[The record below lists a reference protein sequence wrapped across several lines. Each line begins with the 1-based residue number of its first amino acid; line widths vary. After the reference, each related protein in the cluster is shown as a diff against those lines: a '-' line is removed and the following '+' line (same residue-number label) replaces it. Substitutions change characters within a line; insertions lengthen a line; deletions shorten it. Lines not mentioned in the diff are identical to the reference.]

1 MRVCRRIVLLLII
14 AVVSL
19 ADGQVALK
27 TRARGSKHVQVVPK
41 VEIIS
46 TIPRNETGR
55 YGLGDIALLDNGES
69 WAVGYDGEHT
79 DRVYHS
85 TGAGK
90 VWQSVVV
97 PGNGF
102 TFKAVTFV
110 DSQHGWAVGGNGLL
124 IRTTNG
130 GKSWK
135 LLKAPTSSE
144 LHSVHFFNSRIG
156 YVAGR
161 EGVRNPIT
169 DEVKGSVEI
178 LCTKD
183 GGGTWRR
190 SYKEDEPGSVFQIIP
205 FSESGAFVVLDG
217 NRLLR
222 TEDQG
227 ETWQQVEL
235 SAKHVSAVALAPNG
249 IDWLVG
255 RNGVFQH
262 SDNRGRTWQQAEPPK
277 GETRSMNWWA
287 ITFSSNGT
295 GLAVGDGGLLA
306 ITLNNGK
313 TWQLQETGIQDD
325 LRVVRLRGPHAIILG
340 AKKAYSISVSS
351 TGQRDGQ

>member
-1 MRVCRRIVLLLII
+1 MRVCRRIALLLII
-14 AVVSL
+14 ATVSL
-19 ADGQVALK
+19 ADGQFALR

-46 TIPRNETGR
+46 AIPRNETGR
-55 YGLGDIALLDNGES
+55 YGLGDIALLDNGEA

-130 GKSWK
+130 GKFWK

-183 GGGTWRR
+183 GGETWRGC
-190 SYKEDEPGSVFQIIP
+190 YKEDEPGSVFHIATL
-205 FSESGAFVVLDG
+205 SESQAFVVLDG
-217 NRLLR
+217 NHLIR
-222 TEDQG
+222 TDDQG
-227 ETWQQVEL
+227 ETWRQVQV
-235 SAKHVSAVALAPNG
+235 SAKYIFSIAFAPNG
-249 IDWLVG
+249 VGWLVG
-255 RNGVFQH
+255 NGGCFQR
-262 SDNRGRTWQQAEPPK
+262 SDDGGKSWQEPASLRQGFASK
-277 GETRSMNWWA
+277 DWEAVSFNSDGV
-287 ITFSSNGT
+287 
-295 GLAVGDGGLLA
+295 GLAVGEKGALA
-306 ITLNNGK
+306 VTTDNGK
-313 TWQLQETGIQDD
+313 TWQLQETAIQDD
-325 LRVVRLRGPHAIILG
+325 LRVVRLRGSHAVILG
-340 AKKAYSISVSS
+340 AKKAYSIGVSS